1 MRKVDR
7 INTESSNI
15 EINKLRPKK
24 VKEEKEQLYEEAL
37 KLKIQTNG
45 YKDQNKL
52 LKTQLKIVE

>member
-24 VKEEKEQLYEEAL
+24 VKEEKE
-37 KLKIQTNG
+37 
-45 YKDQNKL
+45 
-52 LKTQLKIVE
+52 